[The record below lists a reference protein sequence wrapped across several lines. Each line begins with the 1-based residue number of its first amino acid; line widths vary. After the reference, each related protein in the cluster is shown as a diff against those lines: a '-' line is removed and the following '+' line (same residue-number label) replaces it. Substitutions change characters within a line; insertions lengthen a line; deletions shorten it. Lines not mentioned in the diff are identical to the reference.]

1 MIRVSRLNKE
11 AFLVNCD
18 LIEYVEETPHTVISM
33 MSGRRLVVSET
44 SEEVKLR
51 VIEYKRKLYGVTDV
65 EQPES

>member
-1 MIRVSRLNKE
+1 MIRLTRLNNE

-44 SEEVKLR
+44 SDEVRRR
-51 VIEYKRKLYGVTDV
+51 VIEYKRQLYRDGPI
-65 EQPES
+65 ELPES

>member
-1 MIRVSRLNKE
+1 MIRVTRLNEE

-44 SEEVKLR
+44 SEEVR
-51 VIEYKRKLYGVTDV
+51 ARIIEYKRQIFADGPSYRA
-65 EQPES
+65 

>member
-1 MIRVSRLNKE
+1 MIRVTRLNKE

-33 MSGRRLVVSET
+33 MSGRRLVVSES
-44 SEEVKLR
+44 SEEVKNR
-51 VIEYKRKLYGVTDV
+51 VIEYKRKLYGTVII

>member
-44 SEEVKLR
+44 SEEVKRR
-51 VIEYKRKLYGVTDV
+51 VIEYKRKLYGVTDI